1 MKVCFAVTECVPYV
15 KTGGLADVGG
25 ALPKALAR
33 SGCEV
38 KVFLPLYGSI
48 SPLDHKLT
56 LTEELKN
63 MTASVGVT
71 PHTFHVWQGQLPD
84 SEVDVYFID
93 CPEYFHRPHPYT
105 TDPDEDERFIL
116 FQQAIVH
123 VLQHLHWAPDVLH
136 CNDWQTGLLPAFL
149 KLSYHWDRL
158 FDGTATLF
166 SIHNVGYQG
175 RFAAATVGKAGLPYD
190 HYYPGGPFE
199 LDGSF
204 CFLKIGIL
212 FSDVITTVSETY
224 AQEIQ
229 TPVYG
234 EGMEG
239 VIASRKDDISGIL
252 NGIDNKIWNPEKDEF
267 IPYKYSIKN
276 LGNKKKNKQ
285 ALLADTHLPFDEKT
299 PTIGIVSRL
308 TKQKGFELLQPI
320 LHEMMEHSVQFVALG
335 SGERDLEDFF
345 RWTAANY
352 EDKFSVYIG
361 YNDKL
366 AHQITAGCD
375 MFLMPSLYEPCG
387 LNQMYSLNY
396 GTVPIVRRTGG
407 LVDTVKDY
415 HEYYKKGNG
424 FSFTEYRPEVLYLTI
439 VRALDMFKQ
448 KRVWRDLMKRGM
460 QQDFSWEHS
469 AKQYVDLYKKAKMK
483 RASL

>member
-1 MKVCFAVTECVPYV
+1 MKICFAVTECVPYV

-25 ALPKALAR
+25 ALPKALAHN
-33 SGCEV
+33 GCEV

-48 SPLDHKLT
+48 GSLDHNLT
-56 LTEELKN
+56 LVEALKN
-63 MTASVGVT
+63 MTAHVGAT
-71 PHTFHVWQGQLPD
+71 PHTFNVWQGRLPD

-105 TDPDEDERFIL
+105 SDPDEDERFIL
-116 FQQAIVH
+116 FQQAIIH

-166 SIHNVGYQG
+166 AIHNVGYQG
-175 RFAAATVGKAGLPYD
+175 RFDAAAIGKAGLSYD
-190 HYYPGGPFE
+190 NYYPGGPFE

-204 CFLKIGIL
+204 CFLKTGIF

-229 TPVYG
+229 TPAYG

-239 VIASRKDDISGIL
+239 VIASRKDDITGVP
-252 NGIDNKIWNPEKDEF
+252 NGIDRNIWNPQTDEL
-267 IPYKYSIKN
+267 IQHRYSIKS
-276 LGNKKKNKQ
+276 LENKKKNKH
-285 ALLADTHLPFDEKT
+285 ALLAEAHLPFDDRT
-299 PTIGIVSRL
+299 ATIGIVSRL
-308 TKQKGFELLQPI
+308 ARQKGFELLQPV
-320 LHEMMEHSVQFVALG
+320 LHEIMEQPVQFVVLG
-335 SGERDLEDFF
+335 SGDRDLEDFF
-345 RWTAANY
+345 RWAAATY
-352 EDKFSVYIG
+352 KDKFSAYIG

-387 LNQMYSLNY
+387 LNQLYSLNY

-407 LVDTVKDY
+407 LADTVKDY

-424 FSFTEYRPEVLYLTI
+424 FVFTQYSPDVLHLTI
-439 VRALDMFKQ
+439 VRALDVFKQ
-448 KRVWRDLMKRGM
+448 KRVWRELMMRGM
-460 QQDFSWEHS
+460 QQDFSWERS
-469 AKQYVDLYKKAKMK
+469 AKQYVGLYKKARMK
-483 RASL
+483 HATL